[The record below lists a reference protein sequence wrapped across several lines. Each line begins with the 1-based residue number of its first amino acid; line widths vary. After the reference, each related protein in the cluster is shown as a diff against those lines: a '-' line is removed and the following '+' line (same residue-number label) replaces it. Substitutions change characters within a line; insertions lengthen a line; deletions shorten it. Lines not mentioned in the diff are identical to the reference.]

1 MSEFV
6 DSGTESGQ
14 YHVESGLVHNYPVE
28 VKTGFNESDPGY
40 YNHSTVLK
48 NGPREHQWFYTSD
61 SWIQTAPEND
71 VKSSQAYLLLYKRR
85 RTNVYQEF

>member
-14 YHVESGLVHNYPVE
+14 YHVESGLVHNYTVE
-28 VKTGFNESDPGY
+28 VKTGINGSDPGY

-48 NGPREHQWFYTSD
+48 NVSIQHQLFYTSD
-61 SWIQTAPEND
+61 SWIQTAPEDD
-71 VKSSQAYLLLYKRR
+71 VKRSQAYLLLYKR
-85 RTNVYQEF
+85 